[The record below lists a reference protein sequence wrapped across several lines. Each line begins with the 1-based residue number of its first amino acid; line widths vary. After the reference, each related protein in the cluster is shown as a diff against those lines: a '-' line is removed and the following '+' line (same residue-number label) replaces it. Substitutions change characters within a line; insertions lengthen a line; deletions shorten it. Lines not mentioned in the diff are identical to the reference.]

1 MITTLILEQLNED
14 NGLLKQVEF
23 TDEVPFHISETVDHN
38 IRIQGSEKPHL
49 VLAGLDI
56 ICRRYLEI
64 PRTSYATHILIVY
77 LVVSLDIVLKNY
89 VVPESLTWASKTMS
103 YTEPSQ
109 GVLTS
114 SVLLNKIIN
123 NNNNNSKYN
132 EKITIIN
139 KNKFPELLYHN
150 GKNFII
156 FCDPIKTC
164 KLVNVS
170 CGQLRLLVII

>member
-1 MITTLILEQLNED
+1 MRFPSTSQRQSITTLGSRALRSLILCSQAWILSAEGTWRSHE
-14 NGLLKQVEF
+14 LLM
-23 TDEVPFHISETVDHN
+23 P
-38 IRIQGSEKPHL
+38 
-49 VLAGLDI
+49 
-56 ICRRYLEI
+56 
-64 PRTSYATHILIVY
+64 
-77 LVVSLDIVLKNY
+77 LDIVLKNY

-114 SVLLNKIIN
+114 SVLLNKIINN